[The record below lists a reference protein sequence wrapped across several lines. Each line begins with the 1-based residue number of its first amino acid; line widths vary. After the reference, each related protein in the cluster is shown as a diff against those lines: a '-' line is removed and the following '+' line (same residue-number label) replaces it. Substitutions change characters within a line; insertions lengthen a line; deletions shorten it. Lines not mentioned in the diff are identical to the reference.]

1 MDNKILV
8 VDDEEM
14 IRDLLDETLS
24 EVGFSVYTATTGEE
38 ALNLLVKENIEVIFL
53 DLMLPGMDG
62 INLCKLL
69 KKNKPTSCIHA
80 ITGYK
85 STFDLV
91 TCLEAGFDDYFPK
104 PFDLAVI
111 TKAAKDSFEKI
122 ERWKKI

>member
-1 MDNKILV
+1 MDKKVLV
-8 VDDEEM
+8 VDDEDM
-14 IRDLLDETLS
+14 IRNLLEETLT
-24 EVGFSVYTATTGEE
+24 EVGFSVYTASTGEE
-38 ALNLLVKENIEVIFL
+38 ALKLLVKENIEIIFL

-85 STFDLV
+85 STFDLI

-104 PFDLAVI
+104 PFDLSVI
-111 TKAAKDSFEKI
+111 TKAAQDAVDKI

>member
-8 VDDEEM
+8 VDDEQM
-14 IRDLLDETLS
+14 IRDLLEETLS
-24 EVGFSVYTATTGEE
+24 EVGFSVYTASTGEE

-104 PFDLAVI
+104 PFDLSVI
-111 TKAAKDSFEKI
+111 TKAAKNSFEKI
-122 ERWKKI
+122 DRWKKI

>member
-1 MDNKILV
+1 MDKKVLV
-8 VDDEEM
+8 VDDEDM
-14 IRDLLDETLS
+14 IRNLMEETLT
-24 EVGFSVYTATTGEE
+24 EVGFSVYTASTGEE
-38 ALNLLVKENIEVIFL
+38 ALKLLVKENIEIIFL

-85 STFDLV
+85 STFDLI

-104 PFDLAVI
+104 PFDLAII
-111 TKAAKDSFEKI
+111 TKAAQDAADKI
-122 ERWKKI
+122 DRWKKI